1 MRTDLEV
8 WQVLQAVRHVLLIH
22 KTYTPAR
29 LNACN
34 HVLIDRVTGINVPT
48 SFFEEFGTD
57 ASTTDQADTTDA
69 NHTETLFRSIL
80 PQVSF
85 HASSQLVLIITTYY
99 RQVLHGHSIDD

>member
-1 MRTDLEV
+1 MLKWFVGRLNCGNRVRTDLEV
-8 WQVLQAVRHVLLIH
+8 WQVLQAVRHVLVIH

-34 HVLIDRVTGINVPT
+34 HVLIDRVTGINVPA

-69 NHTETLFRSIL
+69 NNTETLFRSIYL
-80 PQVSF
+80 
-85 HASSQLVLIITTYY
+85 
-99 RQVLHGHSIDD
+99 SIPYHNWY